1 MRRINWDTVGFIF
14 IILGFFALTHA
25 VSFGFGRAYEKKI
38 LSQKSPSMAQCMK
51 YWGDMLKD

>member
-14 IILGFFALTHA
+14 IIL
-25 VSFGFGRAYEKKI
+25 GFGRAYEKKI

>member
-25 VSFGFGRAYEKKI
+25 VSFGFGRAYEKKV
-38 LSQKSPSMAQCMK
+38 LSHQCMK